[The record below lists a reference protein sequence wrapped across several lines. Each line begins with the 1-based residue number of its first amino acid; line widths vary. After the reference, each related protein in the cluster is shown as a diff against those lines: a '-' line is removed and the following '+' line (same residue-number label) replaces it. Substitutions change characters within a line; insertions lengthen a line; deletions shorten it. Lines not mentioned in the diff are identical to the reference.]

1 MGRPRPR
8 QGGWPGKSLHPVLLE
23 DDDEP
28 TPASPPP
35 PPRRRRVKPVTFVAI
50 QTPGLALGLP
60 SGTHP
65 FEGGKLVLTDAED
78 VRAVRRHP
86 WYGNRILEDTPKM
99 RAQIDLQRALYG
111 QQRLRNR
118 EQAED
123 AQSYRRLMGPRGPLL
138 PR

>member
-1 MGRPRPR
+1 MGRQRPR
-8 QGGWPGKSLHPVLLE
+8 QGGWPGKSLHRVLLE

-35 PPRRRRVKPVTFVAI
+35 PPRRRLVKPVTFIAI
-50 QTPGLALGLP
+50 QTPGLALG
-60 SGTHP
+60 THH
-65 FEGGKLVLTDAED
+65 FEQGRLVLTDAEEIAR
-78 VRAVRRHP
+78 VRKHP

-111 QQRLRNR
+111 QQRFRNR

-123 AQSYRRLMGPRGPLL
+123 AQSYRRLMGPRGPLI